1 MDEILTQI
9 FLENFMK
16 NYNGIAVTEDFY
28 AFFAPYFLDI
38 IAHISDPR
46 EQDNYNLRYS
56 LSSYLSIIILGLC
69 QGATSMRQIVLL
81 SKDEAFQE
89 RTAFLFSGGKVAQSQ
104 NAFTNLVEQLDPQE
118 FQQRYNTML
127 HALSQ
132 ENALQSFAV
141 QGLRVAALDGIELH
155 NHFYAERHHDTTC
168 TYCLKRIHK
177 KGTPQEY
184 AEYFHRTV
192 VLTLVGQPGSIF
204 CAQEPLQCSQDGT
217 DNGSEKKAAKRL
229 LQRAAEQHV
238 LDLIDVLVCDALYA
252 DADFIAT
259 VQSYG
264 IMPVIRI
271 KQEQY
276 NIMKEVDELSGYI
289 SFSRAEEDYERKISY
304 RYRIFEQLQSWK
316 MYKDELC
323 IVEIHAQLSDGKT
336 QQARWVF
343 PQEYATLLVPAIVR
357 EIGHLRW
364 QEEIN
369 EFKLAN
375 QHLNIK
381 HMLHHEPHAIQI
393 FLFLKLFVLTF
404 FSLFIA
410 RFELR
415 LQKKRIL

>member
-1 MDEILTQI
+1 
-9 FLENFMK
+9 
-16 NYNGIAVTEDFY
+16 
-28 AFFAPYFLDI
+28 
-38 IAHISDPR
+38 
-46 EQDNYNLRYS
+46 
-56 LSSYLSIIILGLC
+56 
-69 QGATSMRQIVLL
+69 
-81 SKDEAFQE
+81 
-89 RTAFLFSGGKVAQSQ
+89 
-104 NAFTNLVEQLDPQE
+104 
-118 FQQRYNTML
+118 
-127 HALSQ
+127 
-132 ENALQSFAV
+132 
-141 QGLRVAALDGIELH
+141 
-155 NHFYAERHHDTTC
+155 
-168 TYCLKRIHK
+168 
-177 KGTPQEY
+177 
-184 AEYFHRTV
+184 
-192 VLTLVGQPGSIF
+192 VGQPGSIF
-204 CAQEPLQCSQDGT
+204 CAQEPLQCSQDGA
-217 DNGSEKKAAKRL
+217 DKGSEKKAAKRL

-276 NIMKEVDELSGYI
+276 NIMKEVDELSWDL
-289 SFSRAEEDYERKISY
+289 SFSRADEDHERKMSY
-304 RYRIFEQLQSWK
+304 RYRIFEHLQSWK

-323 IVEIHAQLSDGKT
+323 IVEIHEQLSDGKT

-343 PQEYATLLVPAIVR
+343 PQEYVTLLVPAIVR

-410 RFELR
+410 RFEPR